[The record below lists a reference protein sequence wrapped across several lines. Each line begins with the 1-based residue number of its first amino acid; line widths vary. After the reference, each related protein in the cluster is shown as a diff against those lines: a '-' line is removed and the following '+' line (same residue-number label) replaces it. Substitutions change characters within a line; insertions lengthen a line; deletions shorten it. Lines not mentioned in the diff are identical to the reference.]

1 MAIMIVCGMR
11 LFLLVKKGNL
21 FLSTFN
27 KKYALSVGINLMV
40 EIEILLLHISTNWCL
55 QGFSVLKFFRNMQIK
70 LEL

>member
-11 LFLLVKKGNL
+11 LFLLVKKKNL

-40 EIEILLLHISTNWCL
+40 EIEFLLLHISTNWCL